1 MSTSGGT
8 NTSFDCS
15 CDPEKVF
22 ELADG
27 GLNIEQEREVRE
39 HLDYC
44 PECRELYE
52 RERDLSTFLC
62 SLDFS
67 RMHSRSVCQ
76 SVAMALP
83 TRSLRARLLWGL
95 LAGAL
100 LVAALVSLE
109 LNGTE
114 PVILAMSILSA
125 CWGLILG
132 STEVT
137 RAVFAAAG
145 TTILLALALGA
156 LADVLIALTVVFVKN
171 RGRRTRE
178 A

>member
-1 MSTSGGT
+1 MSASGET
-8 NTSFDCS
+8 NTPFDCG

-27 GLNIEQEREVRE
+27 GLSVDQEREVRE
-39 HLDYC
+39 HLASC
-44 PECRELYE
+44 PGCRELYE
-52 RERDLSTFLC
+52 RERDLSACLG

-67 RMHSRSVCQ
+67 RMPRRSVCQ

-83 TRSLRARLLWGL
+83 TRSLRARVLWGL

-109 LNGTE
+109 LHGRE

-125 CWGLILG
+125 CWGLIVG
-132 STEVT
+132 STELT
-137 RAVFAAAG
+137 RAVFSAAG
-145 TTILLALALGA
+145 TTILLALALG
-156 LADVLIALTVVFVKN
+156 
-171 RGRRTRE
+171 
-178 A
+178 

>member
-1 MSTSGGT
+1 MSTAGGT
-8 NTSFDCS
+8 NTSFDCG

-27 GLNIEQEREVRE
+27 ALNIEQEREVRE
-39 HLDYC
+39 HLASC
-44 PECRELYE
+44 PGCRELYE
-52 RERDLSTFLC
+52 RERDLSAFLC

-83 TRSLRARLLWGL
+83 TRSLGARVLWGL
-95 LAGAL
+95 LAGVL

-125 CWGLILG
+125 CWGLIVG

-145 TTILLALALGA
+145 PTILLALTLGA

-171 RGRRTRE
+171 RGRRARE

>member
-1 MSTSGGT
+1 MSAPGET
-8 NTSFDCS
+8 NTPFDCG

-27 GLNIEQEREVRE
+27 GLSVDQEREVRE
-39 HLDYC
+39 HLASC
-44 PECRELYE
+44 PGCRELYE
-52 RERDLSTFLC
+52 RERDLSACLG

-67 RMHSRSVCQ
+67 RMPRRSVCQ

-83 TRSLRARLLWGL
+83 TRSLRARVLWGL

-109 LNGTE
+109 LHGRE
-114 PVILAMSILSA
+114 PVIPVMSILSA
-125 CWGLILG
+125 CWGLIVG
-132 STEVT
+132 STELT
-137 RAVFAAAG
+137 RAVFSAAG
-145 TTILLALALGA
+145 TTILLALALGT
-156 LADVLIALTVVFVKN
+156 LADVLIALTVVFVRN
-171 RGRRTRE
+171 RGRRVRE

>member
-1 MSTSGGT
+1 MSAPGGA
-8 NTSFDCS
+8 NTSSDCG

-27 GLNIEQEREVRE
+27 GLNI
-39 HLDYC
+39 
-44 PECRELYE
+44 RELYE
-52 RERDLSTFLC
+52 RERDLSVFLS

-67 RMHSRSVCQ
+67 RLHSRSVCE

-83 TRSLRARLLWGL
+83 TRSLGARILWGL
-95 LAGAL
+95 FAGVL
-100 LVAALVSLE
+100 LVAAFVSLE

-125 CWGLILG
+125 CWALISG
-132 STEVT
+132 SVEAARV
-137 RAVFAAAG
+137 VFANAG

-156 LADVLIALTVVFVKN
+156 LVDALLALAVVFARN
-171 RGRRTRE
+171 RGRRARE

>member
-8 NTSFDCS
+8 NTSFDCG

-22 ELADG
+22 ELTDG

-39 HLDYC
+39 HLASC
-44 PECRELYE
+44 PGCRELYE
-52 RERDLSTFLC
+52 RERDLSAFLC

-83 TRSLRARLLWGL
+83 TRSLGARVLWGL
-95 LAGAL
+95 LAGIL

-114 PVILAMSILSA
+114 PVILAMSILSV
-125 CWGLILG
+125 CWGLIVG

-145 TTILLALALGA
+145 PTILLALTLGA

-171 RGRRTRE
+171 RGRRARE

>member
-8 NTSFDCS
+8 NTSFDCG
-15 CDPEKVF
+15 CDPEEVF

-39 HLDYC
+39 HLASC
-44 PECRELYE
+44 PGCRELYE
-52 RERDLSTFLC
+52 RERDLSDFLC

-76 SVAMALP
+76 RVAMALP
-83 TRSLRARLLWGL
+83 TRSLGARVLWGL
-95 LAGAL
+95 LAGVL

-114 PVILAMSILSA
+114 PVIVAMSILSA
-125 CWGLILG
+125 CWGLIVG

-145 TTILLALALGA
+145 PTIILALILGA

-171 RGRRTRE
+171 RGRRARE

>member
-1 MSTSGGT
+1 MSASGET
-8 NTSFDCS
+8 NTPFDCG

-27 GLNIEQEREVRE
+27 GLSVDQEREVRE
-39 HLDYC
+39 HLASC
-44 PECRELYE
+44 PGCRELYE
-52 RERDLSTFLC
+52 RERDLSACLG

-67 RMHSRSVCQ
+67 RMYRRSVCQ

-83 TRSLRARLLWGL
+83 TRSLQARVLWGL

-109 LNGTE
+109 LHGRE

-125 CWGLILG
+125 CWGLIVG
-132 STEVT
+132 STELT
-137 RAVFAAAG
+137 RAVFSAAG
-145 TTILLALALGA
+145 TTILLALALGT
-156 LADVLIALTVVFVKN
+156 LADVLIALTVVFIRN
-171 RGRRTRE
+171 RGRRVRE

>member
-1 MSTSGGT
+1 MSASGET
-8 NTSFDCS
+8 NTPFDCG

-27 GLNIEQEREVRE
+27 GLSVDQEREVRE
-39 HLDYC
+39 HLASC
-44 PECRELYE
+44 PGCRELYE
-52 RERDLSTFLC
+52 RERDLSACLG

-67 RMHSRSVCQ
+67 RMRRSVCQ

-83 TRSLRARLLWGL
+83 TRSLQARVLWGL

-109 LNGTE
+109 LHGRE
-114 PVILAMSILSA
+114 PVILAMSILST
-125 CWGLILG
+125 CWGLIVG
-132 STEVT
+132 STELT
-137 RAVFAAAG
+137 RAVFSAAG
-145 TTILLALALGA
+145 TTILLALALGT
-156 LADVLIALTVVFVKN
+156 LADVLIALTVVFIRN
-171 RGRRTRE
+171 RGRRVRE